1 MRLESGLRII
11 GIVGGVASGKSAVA
25 AQFAKLGAHLI
36 DADKLGHQVLDEP
49 EVVAAA
55 QERWGDEVIG
65 SNGRLDRSFVAER
78 VFRQSPEGERDLA
91 FWEGVTHPRIT
102 KELERQLED
111 LPSQTIV
118 ALDAAVMF
126 KAGWDERCEQIVY
139 VDVPRSQ
146 RLRRAIEQRG
156 WTEAEFDLREAA
168 QLPNDFKRQQASVVI
183 DNSSSLDQTYAQVL
197 RYWESFSSSK
207 SDG

>member
-1 MRLESGLRII
+1 MESRLRII

-36 DADKLGHQVLDEP
+36 EADKLGHHVIDEP

-55 QERWGDEVIG
+55 QERWGDEVVG
-65 SNGRLDRSFVAER
+65 SNGRLNRSFVAER
-78 VFRQSPEGERDLA
+78 VFRQSAEGEQDLA

-102 KELERQLED
+102 RKLEQQLEE
-111 LPSQTIV
+111 LPSETIV

-126 KAGWDERCEQIVY
+126 KAGWHARCEQIVF
-139 VDVPRSQ
+139 VDAPRSQ
-146 RLRRAIEQRG
+146 RLQRAIELRG
-156 WTEAEFDLREAA
+156 LTEAEFDRREAS
-168 QLPNDFKRQQASVVI
+168 QLPIDFKRAQASAVI

-197 RYWESFSSSK
+197 RYWESFSRSK
-207 SDG
+207 SDA